1 MDFLTVQW
9 SKLDSLP
16 EFFMLIAGVCAVG
29 LAIWYVFNKKKTD
42 AVEKLDE
49 RTIKSY
55 QENNKALEDRLKIV
69 EAETKTCH
77 EQHGESLKLIHGLQ
91 GELKAYKDLAL
102 IPKDFIKEIQR
113 NQLEIIKL
121 LKTNTG
127 NTTNIKN
134 EVQK

>member
-16 EFFMLIAGVCAVG
+16 EFIMLIGGIAAIG
-29 LAIWYVFNKKKTD
+29 LAIYYIFTRDKNK
-42 AVEKLDE
+42 VV
-49 RTIKSY
+49 S
-55 QENNKALEDRLKIV
+55 ENNKATIESYKERLEIV
-69 EAETKTCH
+69 ELETKTCH
-77 EQHGESLKLIHGLQ
+77 EQHAESLKLIHGLQ